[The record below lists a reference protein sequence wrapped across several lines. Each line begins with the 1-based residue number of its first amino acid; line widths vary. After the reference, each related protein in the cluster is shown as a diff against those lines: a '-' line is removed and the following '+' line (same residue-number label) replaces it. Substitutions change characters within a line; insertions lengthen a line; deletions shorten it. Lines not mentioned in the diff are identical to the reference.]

1 MCGGFRKVCQSKR
14 LVCGI
19 AQHPHSHFSTKSRNE
34 TILCALWTS
43 YNSVVCVQYD
53 QYRDI
58 ESQEELLAPG
68 MSKTDN
74 MLRWGF
80 IRKVQPVSSLV

>member
-1 MCGGFRKVCQSKR
+1 MCQGKSLVRVSLSVCTASQSYVR
-14 LVCGI
+14 LQQ
-19 AQHPHSHFSTKSRNE
+19 ASTKAGLGDD
-34 TILCALWTS
+34 LC
-43 YNSVVCVQYD
+43 VPVQYD

-58 ESQEELLAPG
+58 ESQEELLVPG

-80 IRKVQPVSSLV
+80 IRKVHLKLVILPP

>member
-1 MCGGFRKVCQSKR
+1 M
-14 LVCGI
+14 
-19 AQHPHSHFSTKSRNE
+19 
-34 TILCALWTS
+34 
-43 YNSVVCVQYD
+43 QYA

-58 ESQEELLAPG
+58 ESQEELLVPG

-80 IRKVQPVSSLV
+80 IRKVHPIHLQPDLKHLWDGAMQEQTTARPGPLQLQSITV

>member
-1 MCGGFRKVCQSKR
+1 MVR
-14 LVCGI
+14 
-19 AQHPHSHFSTKSRNE
+19 
-34 TILCALWTS
+34 
-43 YNSVVCVQYD
+43 VQYD

-58 ESQEELLAPG
+58 ESQEELLVPG

-80 IRKVQPVSSLV
+80 IRKVQHTSSLV